1 MNTSPLAA
9 AAAPTWLGKGAT
21 LLRLAPLLR
30 HSRVPPGQL
39 LSRHAWQQ
47 EREACLQRLRTE
59 FAGGA
64 VAVRSSRADEDA
76 PQQSQAGHYRSLLDV
91 PAGDAAALAV
101 AIETVFASYGSCRAD
116 DALFVQRMA
125 AARLCAVA
133 ATHAVEDGADYY
145 AFSLAAGTRTDVV
158 TRGDAAVDTVY
169 IAHEAPPP
177 RQADLALLHRA
188 LLELR
193 EHCGPQPLEAEM
205 VIAGDEVL
213 LLQARP
219 LLLRRAPAAAAP
231 RRRALAH
238 MAATLA
244 QPSQACAGALRVLA
258 LMPDWNTAELL
269 GSQPRPLALSL
280 FRHAIGERAW
290 HGARRLLGYRRLC
303 GVPLLQP
310 LAGRPYIDVR
320 ASANS
325 LLPPLP
331 REQAAALADAWQQ
344 RLLDQPQLHDKYE
357 FEIAQTCVDFDF
369 GRQWQQRY
377 AGVLTPAA
385 LAVYRERLQRITA
398 RCIAPLTLQQALAA
412 LNGLAQRPPLDRDA
426 NLRACTRAGLVFAL
440 IARLA
445 FVFEALLRSAVTRG
459 ALGAERLL
467 QLQRSS
473 HGVTRAFLRQG
484 TAARGGYGFLRAG
497 TFEITTPR
505 LAQLE
510 LVSNL
515 PLRGAEAPAPFE
527 ATPAEHAALAALLR
541 ESGYSLA
548 PQQLLAG
555 YARAREAREKSK
567 YFLSQQVS
575 LVLEE
580 LAQAGAAQGLDR
592 ETLSWLEL
600 PIAENLSRNPIA
612 SAAHARAAH
621 AADAL
626 LRLPL
631 VLDPRQP
638 LQQVH
643 IAAGTPTFIGRER
656 ATAPLCRV
664 DAGSM
669 PAAVPAGAILAIA
682 GADPGYDW
690 IFTRAPA
697 GLITAYGGPNSHMA
711 IRCAELGIPAVLGL
725 GLERWQR
732 LARASHLSLDAQAQ
746 LITAWSDDTA

>member
-1 MNTSPLAA
+1 MNTSPLVVPRSSA
-9 AAAPTWLGKGAT
+9 WLGKGAT
-21 LLRLAPLLR
+21 LLHLAPLLR

-39 LSRHAWQQ
+39 LGRRAWQQ
-47 EREACLQRLRTE
+47 EREACLQRLRAE
-59 FAGGA
+59 FAGA
-64 VAVRSSRADEDA
+64 VVAVRSSRADEDA
-76 PQQSQAGHYRSLLDV
+76 LQQSQAGRYRSLLDV
-91 PAGDAAALAV
+91 PAGDGAALAA
-101 AIETVFASYGSCRAD
+101 AIDAVFASYGPCRAD
-116 DALFVQRMA
+116 DELFVQRMA

-145 AFSLAAGTRTDVV
+145 AFSLAAGTRTDAV

-169 IAHEAPPP
+169 IAHGAPVPVQP
-177 RQADLALLHRA
+177 DLALLHRA

-193 EHCGPQPLEAEM
+193 EHCGPQPLEAEL
-205 VIAGDEVL
+205 VIAGDDVL

-219 LLLRRAPAAAAP
+219 LLLRRAPASAAP
-231 RRRALAH
+231 RRDALARA
-238 MAATLA
+238 AATLA
-244 QPSQACAGALRVLA
+244 QSSPTCAGELRVLA

-280 FRHAIGERAW
+280 FRHAIGARAW

-331 REQAAALADAWQQ
+331 HDQAAALADAWQQ
-344 RLLDQPQLHDKYE
+344 RLLDHPQLHDKYE

-369 GRQWQQRY
+369 ARQWQQRY
-377 AGVLTPAA
+377 AGLLAPAA
-385 LAVYRERLQRITA
+385 LAGYRERLRRITA

-412 LNGLAQRPPLDRDA
+412 LNGLAQRPPADQLA
-426 NLRACTRAGLVFAL
+426 NRRTCARAGLVFAL

-445 FVFEALLRSAVTRG
+445 FVFEALLRSAAARG
-459 ALGAERLL
+459 ALSAERLL

-473 HGVTRAFLRQG
+473 HGITRAFLRQDA
-484 TAARGGYGFLRAG
+484 AARGGYGFLRAG

-510 LVSNL
+510 LVGVVPTHSAQAPL
-515 PLRGAEAPAPFE
+515 PFV
-527 ATPAEHAALAALLR
+527 ATPAEQAALAALLR
-541 ESGYSLA
+541 ESGYGLTTE
-548 PQQLLAG
+548 QLLAG
-555 YARAREAREKSK
+555 YARTREAREKSK

-575 LVLEE
+575 LLLEQ

-600 PIAENLSRNPIA
+600 PA
-612 SAAHARAAH
+612 SAEFLPDQAAAAAATRAVH

-631 VLDPRQP
+631 VLDPRSS

-664 DAGSM
+664 DAASA

-682 GADPGYDW
+682 SADPGYDW

-746 LITAWSDDTA
+746 LITAWNDDNP